1 MNASFRPPW
10 LRGGDPVVMGVVNV
24 TPDSFA
30 DGGRYSS
37 VAAAVQHGC
46 RLAAEGAAI
55 LDVGG
60 ESTRPGAEPVSEQ
73 QELDRVMPVIE
84 GLRRETDI
92 PISVDTSK
100 PGVMRGAVSAGATMI
115 NDVYALRESEAL
127 EAVAQLGT
135 PVCLMH
141 MQGEPRTMQAKPS
154 YDDVVAEVV
163 AFLRARA
170 DAAVVAGVSRDAVI
184 VDPGFGF
191 GKTVAHNLAL
201 LRGLG
206 EIVALGYPV
215 LAGLSRKSMLGK
227 LTGRPVGQR
236 LAGSISLG
244 VLAVQHGASILRVH
258 DVAPT
263 VDALRVLT
271 AFGD

>member
-1 MNASFRPPW
+1 
-10 LRGGDPVVMGVVNV
+10 MGVINV

-30 DGGRYSS
+30 DGGRRAT

-55 LDVGG
+55 LDIGG
-60 ESTRPGAEPVSEQ
+60 ESTRPGAQPVAEQ

-84 GLRRETDI
+84 GLRQATEL

-100 PGVMRGAVSAGATMI
+100 PAVMRAAVSAGAAMI
-115 NDVYALRESEAL
+115 NDVCALREAGAL
-127 EAVAQLGT
+127 QAAGELGV

-141 MQGEPRTMQAKPS
+141 MQGQPRTMQARPT
-154 YDDVVAEVV
+154 YDNVVAEVV
-163 AFLRARA
+163 DFLRDRA
-170 DAAVVAGVSRDAVI
+170 AAAVAAGVARDGLI

-191 GKTVAHNLAL
+191 GKTVAHNLEL
-201 LRGLG
+201 LRSLG
-206 EIVALGYPV
+206 EVVALGYPV

-227 LTGRPVGQR
+227 LTGRPVEER
-236 LAGSISLG
+236 LAGSIALG
-244 VLAVQHGASILRVH
+244 VLAVQHGAAILRVH

-263 VDALRVLT
+263 VDALRVLA
-271 AFGD
+271 AFRD